1 MPGANPGAE
10 HLKGTLPIKT
20 PTSLTNIID
29 WKDLTGIKTL
39 ADNEHS
45 LSTDVKS
52 FIILDLD
59 CMKPSQCKDGL
70 M

>member
-1 MPGANPGAE
+1 MPGAYPVVD

-20 PTSLTNIID
+20 PTSLTNIIG
-29 WKDLTGIKTL
+29 WKDLTGIHTL

-52 FIILDLD
+52 FIVLDLD
-59 CMKPSQCKDGL
+59 CMKPS
-70 M
+70 